1 MMVKRSE
8 HWPYGEIEA
17 NMSMTFKGKRS
28 LKATVAIM
36 VTVLLSL
43 WLGLMFARGL

>member
-1 MMVKRSE
+1 MKRSE
-8 HWPYGEIEA
+8 HWPYGRMEESDPALSRMEKSTI
-17 NMSMTFKGKRS
+17 KG
-28 LKATVAIM
+28 TVAIM